1 MRRLT
6 HLNALQA
13 FRFAGELGSFKS
25 AAEQLH
31 VTQAAISQQ
40 IKSLEE
46 QLGVKLFH
54 RQTRE
59 VALSAEGRQLL
70 NIASEGFST
79 LEKSLGLFEG
89 DPNPGQLTLSCL
101 PSFASRWLV
110 PRLGAF
116 QQAHPEL
123 QVRLN
128 LSMKMDKFDQQSTDV
143 AVRFGQGVHPGLRA
157 IKLLDEVLVPVCHPS
172 LVKFNQDLVP
182 QLAKMPLLTD
192 DSLDL
197 VSTWQ
202 ELQDKTGIAFT
213 QQSVKLRAV
222 DANMLVDAVLSAQG
236 LALLRFSL
244 VEELLAKRQLV
255 SPVRVW
261 LKSLFDCY
269 LVAPEAHFKRPK
281 IQKFEK
287 WILGEFAHTELAWQK
302 FQKRRSGKSVAQLK
316 APSRPI

>member
-1 MRRLT
+1 MRRLS

-13 FRFAGELGSFKS
+13 FRFAGELGSFKA

-46 QLGVKLFH
+46 QLDVKLFH

-59 VALSAEGRQLL
+59 VVLTAQGRQLL
-70 NIASEGFST
+70 AIASSGFST
-79 LEKSLGLFEG
+79 LEKSLDLFAQ
-89 DPNPGQLTLSCL
+89 DPNPNQLTLSCL

-116 QQAHPEL
+116 QRAHPDL

-143 AVRFGQGVHPGLRA
+143 AVRFGHGHYVNLQA
-157 IKLLDEVLVPVCHPS
+157 IKLLEEHLIPVCHPS
-172 LVKFNQDLVP
+172 LIKSGQDLVP
-182 QLAKMPLLTD
+182 QLQKLSLLTD

-197 VSTWQ
+197 ASTWQ
-202 ELQDKTGIAFT
+202 DLEDKTGISFT
-213 QQSVKLRAV
+213 KQPVRLRAV

-255 SPVRVW
+255 SPIRVS

-269 LVAPEAHFKRPK
+269 LVAPETHFKRSK
-281 IQKFEK
+281 IQKFEQ
-287 WILGEFAHTELAWQK
+287 WIKGEFEATQHAWVR
-302 FQKRRSGKSVAQLK
+302 FQKRRSGRSIAQLQV
-316 APSRPI
+316 R